1 MVVIPDHLLNID
13 NSNII
18 RLDRVGKSG
27 GGVAIYVKNN
37 YPASRG
43 GVAWSDTIGSSLRG
57 RGEDSAGDDLDR
69 RISST
74 SGVWNHG
81 SQSSAYG
88 LKKAY
93 VSQGSLDPIWGRQ
106 GWGVCGESKA
116 NSTG

>member
-1 MVVIPDHLLNID
+1 MSLAGSH
-13 NSNII
+13 
-18 RLDRVGKSG
+18 
-27 GGVAIYVKNN
+27 
-37 YPASRG
+37 
-43 GVAWSDTIGSSLRG
+43 WSDIIGSSLRG

-74 SGVWNHG
+74 SGAWNHG

-93 VSQGSLDPIWGRQ
+93 VSQGSPDPIWGRQ
-106 GWGVCGESKA
+106 EQGVCDESKA